1 MLPAMLIIEGEAIG
15 RFNTNVIAYAG
26 ETPMGLV
33 IAITIG
39 AVITGG
45 IFMLAGH
52 KAKKKN
58 NP

>member
-1 MLPAMLIIEGEAIG
+1 M
-15 RFNTNVIAYAG
+15 R
-26 ETPMGLV
+26 LV

-52 KAKKKN
+52 KDKKKN

>member
-1 MLPAMLIIEGEAIG
+1 MPAMLIIEGKAIG
-15 RFNTNVIAYAG
+15 RFNINVIAYAG

-39 AVITGG
+39 AVIAGG
-45 IFMLAGH
+45 IFMLAGY
-52 KAKKKN
+52 KDKKKN